1 MGSGKF
7 IVHCLGPFHPR
18 PSSDSGNGC
27 HTQGKEKAVVTFG
40 IIKGG
45 ISEGEELTG
54 QREGQVSES
63 GKGLCSARLE
73 ERKEASVV

>member
-7 IVHCLGPFHPR
+7 ILHCLGSFR
-18 PSSDSGNGC
+18 PKPYQAVVMAVT
-27 HTQGKEKAVVTFG
+27 HKEKKKLWLHLG
-40 IIKGG
+40 LWGG

-54 QREGQVSES
+54 QRERQVSES

-73 ERKEASVV
+73 KRKEASVV